1 MAEHGKNPEFL
12 EKVGRK
18 LTSEEASRMGKISK
32 ERRITYKQ
40 MREAFESDLA
50 VDINTSKGTMSRADA
65 LRERVITEA
74 LKGNFKFVELA
85 FKILGMTDKDT
96 ETTSNELVVR
106 FVSSGIIP
114 ASSEEEVRMRDNL
127 TTD

>member
-1 MAEHGKNPEFL
+1 MVKRGTNPDFL
-12 EKVGRK
+12 AKVGRK
-18 LTSEEASRMGKISK
+18 MSSEEA
-32 ERRITYKQ
+32 RRIGAKGTESRVTYKQ

-96 ETTSNELVVR
+96 EGTSNELVVR

-127 TTD
+127 ITD